1 MLSTRLIR
9 ILLITAIFLITP
21 LSANAVSVLPGGGV
35 TFSCRI
41 IRVGPLWIIT
51 VDPQNLESFQLDVQF
66 DPTRAAFSG
75 LSYISPYVATTAPD
89 LSQLSSG
96 FLRDVAGTSSVFP
109 PPPGDVDIIQLTF
122 LDLNPNLPISDA
134 VFTFFA
140 SSNDFLTFVDPVTGL
155 RTTFTG
161 SQIQPESCAVPE
173 PATLL
178 LLGTGLA
185 AGALKG
191 RRKLKHR
198 QIKKPT

>member
-1 MLSTRLIR
+1 MFSTRLLN
-9 ILLITAIFLITP
+9 ILLISAIFLITP
-21 LSANAVSVLPGGGV
+21 ISTKAASILPGGGV

-41 IRVGPLWIIT
+41 IRLGPLWIIT
-51 VDPQNLESFQLDVQF
+51 VDPQNLESFQLDIAF
-66 DPTRAAFSG
+66 DPNRAALSG
-75 LSYISPYVATTAPD
+75 VSFISPYVATTAPD
-89 LSQLSSG
+89 LSQLSNG
-96 FLRDVAGTSSVFP
+96 FLRDVAGTSSIFP

-140 SSNDFLTFVDPVTGL
+140 SSNDFLTFVDPVTGI

-161 SQIQPESCAVPE
+161 SQIRPESCAIPE
-173 PATLL
+173 PTTLL

-191 RRKLKHR
+191 RRKLK
-198 QIKKPT
+198 QKQLKKPT